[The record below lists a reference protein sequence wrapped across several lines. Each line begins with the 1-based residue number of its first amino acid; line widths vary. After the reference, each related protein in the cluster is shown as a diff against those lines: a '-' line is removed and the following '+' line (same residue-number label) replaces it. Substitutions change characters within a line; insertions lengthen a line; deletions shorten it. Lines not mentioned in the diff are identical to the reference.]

1 MFMLIT
7 SSRLASLG
15 IDFHE
20 TIVLIVCIPAN
31 WERSEMAEHTSL
43 FESIRHQEDG
53 VEFWSAREL
62 GPALGYS
69 RWQRFQPVIEKA
81 RIACEGSGQAVSDHF
96 THVGKMIA
104 AGKGAQREIDDV
116 YLSRYACYLIV
127 QNGDPEKPVIA
138 AGQTY
143 FAVQTERAR
152 LADIAGDPLASL
164 TEAQRRLLAREQLAN
179 HNRELAQAARDA
191 GVIEQRDFAI
201 FQDHGYR
208 GLYNGETARDIATR
222 KGLKRGERILDWM
235 GSTELAANLFRS
247 TQAEEKLRREGITG
261 KAAAN
266 RAHHDVGA
274 AVRRFIVEELGGT
287 SPEQLPT
294 PTQSIQ
300 QLQAHE
306 RQRVE
311 SERQPSLF
319 PPANAEGEESER

>member
-1 MFMLIT
+1 MAAATVCAKGNNMGDTHDTNQLTGTRT
-7 SSRLASLG
+7 SPFARIRR
-15 IDFHE
+15 IDE
-20 TIVLIVCIPAN
+20 YGD
-31 WERSEMAEHTSL
+31 EY
-43 FESIRHQEDG
+43 
-53 VEFWSAREL
+53 WSAREL
-62 GPALGYS
+62 AKMLGYTEYGKFKHAI
-69 RWQRFQPVIEKA
+69 RKA
-81 RIACEGSGQAVSDHF
+81 ETACENSERAVSDHF
-96 THVGKMIA
+96 ARVSDMVPIGS
-104 AGKGAQREIDDV
+104 GAQREIEDV
-116 YLSRYACYLIV
+116 HLSRYACYLIV

-152 LADIAGDPLASL
+152 LADLAGDPLTSL

-208 GLYNGETARDIATR
+208 GLYNGETARDIAMR

-287 SPEQLPT
+287 PPEQLPT
-294 PTQSIQ
+294 PTQSVT

-306 RQRVE
+306 RQRIE